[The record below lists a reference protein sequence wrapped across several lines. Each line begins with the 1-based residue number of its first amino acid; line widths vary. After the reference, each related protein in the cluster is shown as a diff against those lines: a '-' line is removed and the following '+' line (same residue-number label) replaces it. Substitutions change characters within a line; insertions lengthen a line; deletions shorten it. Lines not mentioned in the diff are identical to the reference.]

1 MKAFKIENKNN
12 PIEINI
18 KYWGEYIM
26 TRDRKPQGKSINE
39 IIRIINAKE
48 EEYLHIKEKFGDQ
61 VDLIDCEA
69 RNTFI
74 SRVSFS

>member
-1 MKAFKIENKNN
+1 
-12 PIEINI
+12 
-18 KYWGEYIM
+18 M

-39 IIRIINAKE
+39 IIRIINTKE

-61 VDLIDCEA
+61 ADLIDCEA